1 MHVTASFKPNRRVRG
16 ALAHLRT
23 LRLMCATP
31 RNPTGPVP
39 SPGSVSSLHGRATPA
54 TVSRPR
60 EGWVS
65 ASLIAIPPDVDAL
78 GAPVGMSQ
86 RQRLRELAVRV
97 EHLLVNLD
105 DRHADHPRLWGS
117 GCIALH
123 MPNRRNVGLSLDE
136 RIVDRLDDRA
146 DSLDEQVA
154 RRVTRS
160 EVAREVIPIGL
171 DAVDVLDQRRDAG
184 RLSLNE
190 QRAMVR
196 QALHSHEPEMWA
208 STDHLVERLAEA
220 EGVDPDALR
229 DAIRRI
235 KLDG

>member
-1 MHVTASFKPNRRVRG
+1 
-16 ALAHLRT
+16 
-23 LRLMCATP
+23 
-31 RNPTGPVP
+31 
-39 SPGSVSSLHGRATPA
+39 
-54 TVSRPR
+54 
-60 EGWVS
+60 VS
-65 ASLIAIPPDVDAL
+65 ALLIDIPPDVHLL
-78 GAPVGMSQ
+78 GTPVGMSQ
-86 RQRLRELAVRV
+86 RQRLGELAVRV

-105 DRHADHPRLWGS
+105 GRHADHPRLWDW

-123 MPNRRNVGLSLDE
+123 MPDRRNVGLSLDE
-136 RIVDRLDDRA
+136 RIIERMDDRA
-146 DSLDEQVA
+146 DTLDERVA

-160 EVAREVIPIGL
+160 EIAREVIPIGL

-190 QRAMVR
+190 ERAMVR

-220 EGVDPDALR
+220 EEVDPDDLR

-235 KLDG
+235 QLDE